1 MEDEYKM
8 GVNANFGTTEYED
21 ARCRIF
27 ALLNLVTHGAFLASL
42 TRDAAHRSVL
52 QIVAAIQ
59 CAGKRRRKSVLHRLV
74 LPR

>member
-8 GVNANFGTTEYED
+8 GVNTYQGPRMEYED

-27 ALLNLVTHGAFLASL
+27 PLLNLVTHGAFLASL

-52 QIVAAIQ
+52 QIVAAIEGNQ
-59 CAGKRRRKSVLHRLV
+59 CCTD
-74 LPR
+74 